1 MHDILIKNGTVIDGS
16 GEPPKKADV
25 AIKDGL
31 IAGIGDFGEQ
41 PATIVIQAAGQFVT
55 PGFIDITSHSDV
67 TWSLFDYPGQ
77 ESMLTQGVTTI
88 IGGNCG
94 TSLAPL
100 ASKEALDAMKKY
112 TDVSRI
118 NTNWQRMEEFFTEL
132 EKHSLGINF
141 GTLLGHGT
149 IRRGII
155 GSAIRALTQE
165 EIEKMK
171 LMIDEGMEAG
181 AFGFSTGLSFSHES
195 VASSEELI
203 SFLKTLN
210 PYHGLYKVHLR
221 SESKDVFSGV
231 NELIRIG
238 RELDIKVHIS
248 HLKLLGRK
256 SWDFVENTEAMLT
269 LAEKNGVKL
278 SFDLFPYVRTGS
290 LLYQL
295 LPAWAREGG
304 FEPMIKRIQDPALK
318 TKIIDDLKKLTL
330 HYDAI
335 VIASAEYPYHAG
347 KTIKEISEIGNESPE
362 ETILSLLVANHGRV
376 SIFNKTIFSKN
387 LELLIKNP
395 ISIIA
400 SDGSGYDTTAA
411 KTGNLVHPRSFG
423 TFPHFLHHF
432 VAKKKL
438 VSWENA
444 IQKITSIPANAI
456 GIKNRGLLKQGYAAD
471 VTVFN
476 PETIRSRATYANPYL
491 YSEGISAVIVNGV
504 VAIENVALSGKRAGK
519 ILKRT

>member
-1 MHDILIKNGTVIDGS
+1 MYDILIKNGTVIDGS
-16 GEPPKKADV
+16 GADMKKADV

-31 IAGIGDFGEQ
+31 IAGIGDFEEQ
-41 PATIVIQAAGQFVT
+41 SATTVIQAAGQFVA

-67 TWSLFDYPGQ
+67 TWSLFDYPVQ

-112 TDVSRI
+112 TDVSRL
-118 NTNWQRMEEFFTEL
+118 NTNWQRVSEFFTEL
-132 EKHSLGINF
+132 EKHKLGINF

-149 IRRGII
+149 LRRGII
-155 GSAIRALTQE
+155 GSEIRPLSQE

-171 LMIDEGMEAG
+171 LMIDEGMRSG

-195 VASSEELI
+195 ATSPEELM

-221 SESKDVFSGV
+221 SESKDIFSGV

-238 RELDIKVHIS
+238 RELDIRVHIS

-278 SFDLFPYVRTGS
+278 SFDVFPYLRTGS

-304 FEPMIKRIQDPALK
+304 FEPMIKRMQDQALK
-318 TKIIDDLKKLTL
+318 TKITDNLKKLTL

-335 VIASAEYPYHAG
+335 IIASSEYPYHIG
-347 KTIKEISEIGNESPE
+347 KTIKEIAETGKESPE
-362 ETILSLLVANHGRV
+362 ETILSLLIANHGRI
-376 SIFNKTIFSKN
+376 SIFNKTVFSKN

-400 SDGSGYDTTAA
+400 SDGSGYDMTAA
-411 KTGNLVHPRSFG
+411 KTGNLAHPRSFG

-432 VAKKKL
+432 VGKMKL
-438 VSWENA
+438 LTWENA
-444 IQKITSIPANAI
+444 IQKITSMPANTI
-456 GIKNRGLLKQGYAAD
+456 GIKNRSLLKQGYAAD
-471 VTVFN
+471 ITVFN
-476 PETIRSRATYANPYL
+476 PETIRDRATYINPYL
-491 YSEGISAVIVNGV
+491 YSEGISSVIVNGV
-504 VAIENVALSGKRAGK
+504 VAIENGVITGNRAGK

>member
-1 MHDILIKNGTVIDGS
+1 MYDILIKNGTVIDGS
-16 GEPPKKADV
+16 GSPLKKADV

-31 IAGIGDFGEQ
+31 IQAIGDFGEQ
-41 PATIVIQAAGQFVT
+41 SATTIIHAAGQFVT

-77 ESMLTQGVTTI
+77 ESMLAQGVTTI

-94 TSLAPL
+94 SSLAPI
-100 ASKEALDAMKKY
+100 ASPEALNAIKKY
-112 TDVSRI
+112 TDITRI
-118 NTNWQRMEEFFTEL
+118 NTNWQKVDAFFAEL
-132 EKHSLGINF
+132 EKHNLGVNF

-155 GSAIRALTQE
+155 GEAVRPLTQE

-171 LMIDEGMEAG
+171 FEITEGMQMG

-195 VASSEELI
+195 AASTEELL
-203 SFLKTLN
+203 SFLKSLH

-221 SESKDVFSGV
+221 SESKDVFAGV

-238 RELDIKVHIS
+238 RELDIRVHIS
-248 HLKLLGRK
+248 HLKLLGRR
-256 SWDFVENTEAMLT
+256 SWDFIENTEAMLT

-278 SFDLFPYVRTGS
+278 SFDIFPYLRTGS

-295 LPAWAREGG
+295 LPRWAREGG
-304 FEPMIKRIQDPALK
+304 FEPMLKRIQDPATK
-318 TKIIDDLKKLTL
+318 IKIIDDLKKNTL

-335 VIASAEYPYHAG
+335 VVASAEYPYHVG
-347 KTIKEISEIGNESPE
+347 KTIKEIAESGKEAPE
-362 ETILSLLVANHGRV
+362 ETILSLLAANHGRV
-376 SIFNKTIFSKN
+376 SMFNKTIYSKN

-395 ISIIA
+395 LSAIA
-400 SDGSGYDTTAA
+400 SDGSGYNTSAA

-432 VAKKKL
+432 VAKLKL
-438 VSWENA
+438 LSWEQA
-444 IQKITSIPANAI
+444 IQKITSMPANVI
-456 GIKNRGLLKQGYAAD
+456 GIKNRGLLKPGYAAD
-471 VTVFN
+471 ITIFN
-476 PETIRSRATYANPYL
+476 PETIRDRATYTNPYL

-504 VAIENVALSGKRAGK
+504 TAIENGLVTGKRAGK
-519 ILKRT
+519 VLKRT